1 MPRRLESNH
10 ENPCWRASH
19 RGRFL
24 FPVLSIFLSIF
35 TATPSRADE
44 LLSDGLE
51 PPPVELST
59 IIAAGASVAIGSD
72 LGTQPQLGCFR
83 DLPGAW
89 QVGLQVRFALAEAER
104 GYDYRPITDIS
115 FRKLWLSDEDT
126 HPIRNSEYVGL
137 SVGGYFAY
145 DFGGNQIGLKPFGTV
160 DLGKYWM
167 PFDNSPL
174 GLDLN
179 LELTRYLTGH
189 LPNRSETAY
198 VTLGLHVFYLI
209 P

>member
-1 MPRRLESNH
+1 MPRQPESDSGNH
-10 ENPCWRASH
+10 PRRASH

-24 FPVLSIFLSIF
+24 FPALFIFLLALSV
-35 TATPSRADE
+35 APARAAEE
-44 LLSDGLE
+44 LPEGLE

-59 IIAAGASVAIGSD
+59 IVAGGASIAIGSD

-83 DLPGAW
+83 DLPGSW
-89 QVGLQVRFALAEAER
+89 QVGLQVRFAPAGAER
-104 GYDYRPITDIS
+104 GYDYRPLTNVS
-115 FRKLWLSDEDT
+115 FRKLWLGDEDT
-126 HPIRNSEYVGL
+126 QPIRNSEYFGL
-137 SVGGYFAY
+137 SLGGYFAY

-167 PFDNSPL
+167 PFDNRPF

-198 VTLGLHVFYLI
+198 LTLGLHLFYLV